1 MKKMWVIISILFI
14 TLIIIPIFLNQAGLQ
29 EGLVVLD
36 EVKNKNSNAN
46 VINKNLSKVYTDLSQ
61 NMFSDEDADQYF
73 NDPATGT
80 NMLYEILEQ
89 VKKNN

>member
-1 MKKMWVIISILFI
+1 MKKMWIIISILFI

-61 NMFSDEDADQYF
+61 NMFSDEDTDQYF